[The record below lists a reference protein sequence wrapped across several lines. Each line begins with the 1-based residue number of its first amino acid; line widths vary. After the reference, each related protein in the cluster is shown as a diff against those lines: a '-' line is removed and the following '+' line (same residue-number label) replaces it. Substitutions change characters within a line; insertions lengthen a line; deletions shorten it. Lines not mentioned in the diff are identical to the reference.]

1 MAMQELIATGCFH
14 SCVPDG
20 IEMLAAL
27 RERRQAG
34 ALVVDAGDFF
44 GGSAFHEFSGGRI
57 EERILREHYDAVVP
71 GNHDLTDL
79 MNLDRPDLFPPL
91 VCVNLRPPASF
102 RGRWESGIVLRGRE
116 LDIGIVGYLGRQAF
130 EAIPRSERAG
140 FTYAEPSAE
149 LIAAERDRLL
159 EAGADLVVGI
169 SHSGFAHDITDQDHD
184 WPLMVVIAGHCH
196 SPSSHW
202 FSSGRH
208 VAKAPE
214 TGMGLLCL
222 GLDRAGAHC
231 VTIDTF
237 SSGTEPA
244 EALADDVDAFLR
256 WGSDRVGT
264 LPVPLPD
271 REQAARALA
280 RQAVGETKASA
291 FLVNTFSLRTG
302 LPAEVM
308 RIDLLNCA
316 PFDSY
321 IVVLDGLHDPQAL
334 TRKAAALGEDV
345 TSAPDTPPTGPV
357 TVATTRY
364 LADRLGLACRPSDP
378 PRTLRG
384 ILISLTEETS

>member
-1 MAMQELIATGCFH
+1 MQQLIATGCFH
-14 SCVPDG
+14 SNVPEG
-20 IEMLAAL
+20 NGMLAVL

-71 GNHDLTDL
+71 GNHDLADL
-79 MNLDRPDLFPPL
+79 MNLARPDLFPP
-91 VCVNLRPPASF
+91 VICANLRPPPAF
-102 RGRWESGIVLRGRE
+102 RGQWESGLVLHGRE

-130 EAIPRSERAG
+130 EAIPASERAG
-140 FTYAEPSAE
+140 FAYVEPTAG

-159 EAGADLVVGI
+159 EAGADLVVGV
-169 SHSGFAHDITDQDHD
+169 SHSGFAHDITDQARD
-184 WPLMVVIAGHCH
+184 WPLTVVVAGHCH

-202 FSSGRH
+202 FSHGRH

-214 TGMGLLCL
+214 TGMGLLRL
-222 GLDRAGAHC
+222 GLDRAGAHR

-237 SSGTEPA
+237 NCDAEPA
-244 EALADDVDAFLR
+244 EGLANDVAAFR
-256 WGSDRVGT
+256 QWGSDRVGT

-271 REQAARALA
+271 RERAARALV
-280 RQAVGETKASA
+280 RQALRDTRAGT

-302 LPAEVM
+302 LPTQVL
-308 RIDLLNCA
+308 RSDLLNCA
-316 PFDSY
+316 PFDSD

-334 TRKAAALGEDV
+334 AGRAVELGEGV
-345 TSAPDTPPTGPV
+345 TSAPDTPPAELAV
-357 TVATTRY
+357 VATTRY

-378 PRTLRG
+378 PCTLRG
-384 ILISLTEETS
+384 ILTRLTEETSP